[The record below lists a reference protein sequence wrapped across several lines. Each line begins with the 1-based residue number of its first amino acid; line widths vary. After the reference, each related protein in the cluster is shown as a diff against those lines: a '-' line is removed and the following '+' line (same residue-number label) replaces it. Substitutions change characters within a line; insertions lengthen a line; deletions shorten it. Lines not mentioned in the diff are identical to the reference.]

1 MLVSPSRVGRAGPV
15 VSAVPGG
22 VFPGDAHGAGHC
34 TRDRG
39 PNAVDAGPGSPI
51 GGAGGVDCAEAR
63 VVGPDRGGQAVTWT
77 KLSED
82 FPEDCARVGLS
93 DAAVRTHLEGL
104 VWAMRRENDGR
115 LCTRDLGRL
124 ADTSDPTAAAAEL
137 VAVGFWTQLP
147 DGWQIEHQME
157 HQPESDVIAARRELN
172 AERQRRKRRKAAG
185 LPDPDPDK
193 DSLSW
198 RDNTRDD
205 QRDNTRD
212 PERSGTARNR
222 KYLGP
227 PLNRTKTGHLS
238 PRRPL
243 LDSLPPQWRR

>member
-1 MLVSPSRVGRAGPV
+1 MERP
-15 VSAVPGG
+15 
-22 VFPGDAHGAGHC
+22 
-34 TRDRG
+34 
-39 PNAVDAGPGSPI
+39 
-51 GGAGGVDCAEAR
+51 EAR
-63 VVGPDRGGQAVTWT
+63 AADPDRGGQAVTWT

-115 LCTRDLGRL
+115 LYTRDLGRL
-124 ADTSDPTAAAAEL
+124 ADTSDPMAAAAEL

-157 HQPESDVIAARRELN
+157 HQPESDVIAARRELS

-185 LPDPDPDK
+185 LPDPDPDG
-193 DSLSW
+193 DSLLP

-205 QRDNTRD
+205 QRDDTRD
-212 PERSGTARNR
+212 PERSGTERNGSEQEVLR
-222 KYLGP
+222 AASERHETRAPEPSLAPTRQP
-227 PLNRTKTGHLS
+227 PSAVEEVIGDDDDS
-238 PRRPL
+238 ADAEFFRRAG
-243 LDSLPPQWRR
+243 